1 MFVLAAPRV
10 TACCE
15 NLLSFPSPSR
25 GTPKPAESFLNTKE
39 FEEAT
44 SERTTGFRFTAR
56 SVGSPARG
64 GRGGAAG
71 MRPPPARGGA
81 GGGGGTAPPPP
92 RPASER
98 HQVGVIQPAPH
109 AARHPPPAR
118 AVTEGPTA
126 IVVGGPSP
134 RGGRYPGVADRK
146 ST

>member
-64 GRGGAAG
+64 GRSGAAG
-71 MRPPPARGGA
+71 MRPPPPD
-81 GGGGGTAPPPP
+81 PPLNAIRLVLFSPLHMPP
-92 RPASER
+92 GIHP
-98 HQVGVIQPAPH
+98 QPAPSQK
-109 AARHPPPAR
+109 AQLP
-118 AVTEGPTA
+118 
-126 IVVGGPSP
+126 
-134 RGGRYPGVADRK
+134 
-146 ST
+146 